1 MRRRLAVLI
10 WLPLLAG
17 CVGTTGPVDQACQQL
32 NGRRMLQA
40 ELFFGRDIAGQGRV
54 SQAQW
59 SAFLRETVT
68 PRFPDGLTVLPASG
82 QWRDRDTGRVS
93 REPSFLV
100 RLVFAETPETLAR
113 LAEVR
118 AAYMQRFRQ
127 QSVGLVLSP
136 VCASF

>member
-1 MRRRLAVLI
+1 
-10 WLPLLAG
+10 
-17 CVGTTGPVDQACQQL
+17 
-32 NGRRMLQA
+32 

-118 AAYMQRFRQ
+118 
-127 QSVGLVLSP
+127 
-136 VCASF
+136 